1 MSEIII
7 NTPRREDVNG
17 ITSAILKQNSLLEQ
31 YFRVTQSAFS
41 TVATWK
47 EFKEIC
53 ESGAAKKFFSI
64 GDQYQCNKGGTTIT
78 WDLVHIGDNDDGSN
92 YAVLYAHDLI
102 GPNMQHCRRQALF
115 YATSEVPAG
124 TYHFTPVTT
133 NITGTEWG
141 AGGEWGKTMQITTTK
156 AIPKGG
162 QITFKDDLGW
172 NESSYHFYKPWST
185 GAALI
190 TVSGPTSDT
199 PIEELTPTKGSSG
212 TDLTTLGEVNWSQ
225 RAAAG
230 YDRWRDSDV
239 RMYLN
244 SKAEAGKWWS
254 ATSGFS
260 RINGSAS
267 IAGFMND
274 IDSDFLDVLSKVKL
288 KTDTNKI
295 TDSGIQDITYDTF
308 FLPCRAN
315 LNYGNNDENNP
326 ESTVDF
332 DYYTKFRQDGKTGT
346 NTGSDDNR
354 LKSNGEWY
362 HLRSP
367 NVRDAHVVF
376 LVHNHGILVGDYAS
390 VGYRLAPACC
400 INYHN

>member
-41 TVATWK
+41 PVTTWK

-53 ESGAAKKFFSI
+53 ESGAAKKIFSI
-64 GDQYQCNKGGTTIT
+64 GDQYQCNKGGAPIT

-102 GPNMQHCRRQALF
+102 GHKMSHCSRQALF

-124 TYHFTPVTT
+124 TYHFTTVTT
-133 NITGTEWG
+133 NITSPEWR
-141 AGGEWGKTMQITTTK
+141 AASEWGKTMQITTTK
-156 AIPKGG
+156 AIPEGG
-162 QITFKDDLGW
+162 QITFKYDLGW
-172 NESSYHFYKPWST
+172 NKSFNYYSSPWST
-185 GAALI
+185 GGVLT
-190 TVSGPTSDT
+190 TVSGPTSDIV
-199 PIEELTPTKGSSG
+199 IEELTPTEGSSG
-212 TDLTTLGEVNWSQ
+212 TDLATLGEINWSH
-225 RAAAG
+225 RAGAG
-230 YDRWRDSDV
+230 YNRWRDSDV

-244 SKAEAGKWWS
+244 SKAKAGTWWT

-260 RINGSAS
+260 RINGYAS
-267 IAGFMND
+267 VAGFMND
-274 IDSDFLDVLSKVKL
+274 IDGDFLDVLSKVKL

-295 TDSGIQDITYDTF
+295 TDSNIQDITYDTF

-315 LNYGNNDENNP
+315 LNYGNADESNP
-326 ESTVDF
+326 ESTVNF

-346 NTGSDDNR
+346 NTGEDENR

-362 HLRSP
+362 HLRTPSIG
-367 NVRDAHVVF
+367 VAYDVA
-376 LVHNHGILVGDYAS
+376 LVHNRGHLNYDYS
-390 VGYRLAPACC
+390 NCMYRLAPACC
-400 INYHN
+400 INYHV